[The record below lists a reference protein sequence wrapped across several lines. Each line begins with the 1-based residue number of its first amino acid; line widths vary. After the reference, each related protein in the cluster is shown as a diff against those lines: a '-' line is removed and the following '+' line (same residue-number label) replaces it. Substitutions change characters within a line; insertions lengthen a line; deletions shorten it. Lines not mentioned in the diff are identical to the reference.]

1 MVVYYPPPGRPYN
14 GTVFVKRQLGSK
26 ELTQLLQTDVAFH
39 NEVVMYND
47 VMPSYDVSVPFPQCL
62 HASGEVIYLEN
73 LKAAGYTTANR
84 HMGFGLVE
92 ASLILQVCTFL
103 SIFKLRR

>member
-1 MVVYYPPPGRPYN
+1 M
-14 GTVFVKRQLGSK
+14 FVKRQLGSK

-47 VMPSYDVSVPFPQCL
+47 VIPSYDVTVPIPQCL

-73 LKAAGYTTANR
+73 LKAAGYTTGNKQT
-84 HMGFGLVE
+84 GFDLAE
-92 ASLILQVCTFL
+92 ASLILKV
-103 SIFKLRR
+103 